1 MSKQRANPKR
11 RSGCPLNASV
21 EILGDRW
28 SLLIIRDMMLQGF
41 RTYKEFLGSYE
52 RIATNILADRL
63 QKLMAHGIITMGR
76 DSSDGRKL
84 IYSLTPK
91 GIDLA
96 PVLTEMVLWAA
107 AHEDTANQAL
117 VRQMRKDKE
126 QFISTVRRRWAETTR
141 AADHNVRGKRKP
153 APDTRQ
159 RAFRPSLRTQ
169 RLRDVHARGAGSTDA
184 TTAAA
189 SNMNTEPTTGKALGV
204 CIFSKALRASRT
216 STYPH
221 AAPATTPAVAIT
233 APSAMTLARS
243 CRGCAPIAN
252 RTPNSRVRALTEN
265 ANTPAT
271 PTSAIARATA
281 AKIPNTTVLRRSG
294 VRTSARTSSS
304 VAARSTGWSTDIS
317 RMIRV
322 TGVTRE

>member
-63 QKLMAHGIITMGR
+63 QKLIAHGIITTGR

-117 VRQMRKDKE
+117 VREMRKDKE
-126 QFISTVRRRWAETTR
+126 QFISVIRQRWAETAR
-141 AADHNVRGKRKP
+141 AGDRKTTRKP
-153 APDTRQ
+153 RPSPDIRETN
-159 RAFRPSLRTQ
+159 RALRRSPSLRSQ
-169 RLRDVHARGAGSTDA
+169 RLRDVDARGA
-184 TTAAA
+184 
-189 SNMNTEPTTGKALGV
+189 
-204 CIFSKALRASRT
+204 R
-216 STYPH
+216 
-221 AAPATTPAVAIT
+221 
-233 APSAMTLARS
+233 
-243 CRGCAPIAN
+243 RGHH
-252 RTPNSRVRALTEN
+252 
-265 ANTPAT
+265 
-271 PTSAIARATA
+271 
-281 AKIPNTTVLRRSG
+281 
-294 VRTSARTSSS
+294 
-304 VAARSTGWSTDIS
+304 
-317 RMIRV
+317 
-322 TGVTRE
+322 